1 MALFKASHEFL
12 SSVILK
18 SFCVLLLAVL
28 AWPALA
34 ADPSGW
40 SDKTLCRVMDGDPN
54 NADYQVEAKRRQV
67 SCKDG
72 VVTSQAK
79 ANQATTTKKQAVLK
93 VNQGVQFYPLELSPA
108 IKDELLSVAINKTD
122 FDFSDYQLAYFEKR
136 VDCVFDLRRVQYG
149 DVEEGRIEGWNMAEG
164 MLVFSEDQV
173 KVDGRWKMGGL
184 SKDPSYMENEIN
196 LKLTLDG
203 HLVGKM
209 AYFHL
214 NISEGEAL
222 RQPLYIELTPHKR
235 SQPFDIQNP
244 TKAQIWTEVED
255 WAGGVWRVHRCF

>member
-54 NADYQVEAKRRQV
+54 NADYQAEAKRRQV

-72 VVTSQAK
+72 VVTSQPK

-93 VNQGVQFYPLELSPA
+93 MNQGVQFYPLELSPA
-108 IKDELLSVAINKTD
+108 IQDELMSVAINKTD
-122 FDFSDYQLAYFEKR
+122 FDFSDYQLAYFEKPL
-136 VDCVFDLRRVQYG
+136 DCVFDMRRVDYN
-149 DVEEGRIEGWNMAEG
+149 DEATGRIEDWNMAEG
-164 MLVFSEDQV
+164 FLTSGKD
-173 KVDGRWKMGGL
+173 KLNINGKWRMGGL
-184 SKDPSYMENEIN
+184 SSDRSYLENEVN
-196 LKLTLDG
+196 LRFTEDG

-209 AYFHL
+209 ALFILHVS
-214 NISEGEAL
+214 NGEAL
-222 RQPLYIELTPHKR
+222 VQPTYTELTPHKR
-235 SQPFDIQNP
+235 SQPLDIQNP
-244 TKAQIWTEVED
+244 SKAQFWIDVNE
-255 WAGGVWRVHRCF
+255 WAGAVLSIRMCF